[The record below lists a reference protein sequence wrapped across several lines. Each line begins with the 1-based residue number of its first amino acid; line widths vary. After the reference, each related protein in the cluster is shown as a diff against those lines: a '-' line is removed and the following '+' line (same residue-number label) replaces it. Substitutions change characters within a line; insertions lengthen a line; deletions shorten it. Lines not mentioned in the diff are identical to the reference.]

1 MPSFLVINKSC
12 LIDFSPLPPLRR
24 LLFSESQRTG
34 GEGREERYGKRV
46 DKLRDESGEKTK
58 QKKGENKERYMG

>member
-34 GEGREERYGKRV
+34 GEGREIYGKRV

-58 QKKGENKERYMG
+58 QKKGESKERYVG